1 MKETIATEARNAG
14 LEDILTMLQEQRA
27 RRLDVVVRQPMID
40 AHDGNI
46 LVRAGESTQWVSDEG
61 VTSAAGLYRP
71 TAVGDEGL
79 AQLLGIDGGFLKKL
93 RRLDPGRT
101 DLWDVLVNG
110 MLHGAVSEDAWT
122 WDEASGQRVPP
133 YPPYDGAILLRLLKG
148 DEAVDG
154 VLRAALS
161 PRYKIIDNLDVLLA
175 VMDGLRRAG
184 VNAIP
189 DVSDL
194 TDRRMHV
201 RFSVPEIAAYAPQ
214 LLEGYRSPFDGPGGV
229 QRAGHGDRP
238 GMKLQAGHF
247 GAGGAALQRALAA
260 AKQEGK
266 DYPPGQEPVVFA
278 GLKVTNSDVG
288 EGARSIAPEIVVQIC
303 GNRLTLTAS
312 ADRAV
317 HLGSQKD
324 EGVIRWSAETAEKEL
339 QLITS
344 QAADAV
350 STFLTPEWFFG
361 KVAEIEALAGVPVA
375 EPEQVIKDVS
385 KAAGFTQGEQAD
397 ILAHFFRG
405 GSFTSGGVAN
415 AVTSVS
421 QTLENADRAAEL
433 DAKAVPVM
441 EHAARLAR

>member
-1 MKETIATEARNAG
+1 MHSSLTEARNAG
-14 LEDILTMLQEQRA
+14 LEDILEILQEQRA
-27 RRLDVVVRQPMID
+27 RRLDVVVRHNMID
-40 AHDGNI
+40 ASGGRI
-46 LVRAGESTQWVSDEG
+46 LIRAGDSTQWVSEDG
-61 VTSAAGLYRP
+61 VTSAAGVYRP

-79 AQLLGIDGGFLKKL
+79 AQLLDVDGGFLKKL
-93 RRLDPGRT
+93 RRLDPART
-101 DLWDVLVNG
+101 DMWDAIVG
-110 MLHGAVSEDAWT
+110 GFLHGGSETIDGE
-122 WDEASGQRVPP
+122 DRN

-148 DEAVDG
+148 DESADG

-175 VMDGLRRAG
+175 VMDGLRKAG
-184 VNAIP
+184 VQAIP

-194 TDRRMHV
+194 TERRMHV
-201 RFSVPEIAAYAPQ
+201 RFSVPGIAAYAPQ
-214 LLEGYRSPFDGPGGV
+214 LLEGYRSPFDGPGGI
-229 QRAGHGDRP
+229 QRAGNGDRP

-247 GAGGAALQRALAA
+247 GAGPEALARALAA
-260 AKQEGK
+260 AKREGQ
-266 DYPPGQEPVVFA
+266 DYPAGQEPVVFA

-317 HLGSQKD
+317 HLGSLKD
-324 EGVIRWSAETAEKEL
+324 NGVVQWSAETMEKEL

-350 STFLTPEWFFG
+350 QTFLTPEWFFG
-361 KVAEIEALAGVPVA
+361 KVQEIEALAGAPVA
-375 EPEQVIKDVS
+375 KPEEVIKDVS
-385 KAAGFTQGEQAD
+385 KAAKFTQAETDD
-397 ILAHFFRG
+397 ILAHFLRG
-405 GSFTSGGVAN
+405 GAYTAGGVAN